1 LKLASKN
8 INEKF
13 TSNSYPI
20 EDMNIGII
28 GLLNIFI
35 KELKQ
40 GKYNF
45 FDWYEHFNN
54 DDDLLWICARYNKI
68 ELVKY
73 LLNKGANIHYKS
85 NRALRWA
92 VYNKNYEITHIL
104 LEMGADVNAYDSGAY
119 ELAKSNN
126 DSGMLS
132 LLKKYGAT
140 PPTGNRPAL
149 EEKFEQ
155 DSDPLQDLGIGLI
168 YQIEK

>member
-1 LKLASKN
+1 MKLASKN

-13 TSNSYPI
+13 TSNSDPI

-40 GKYNF
+40 GKYNI
-45 FDWYEHFNN
+45 DWYEHFNN

-85 NRALRWA
+85 NRALR
-92 VYNKNYEITHIL
+92 
-104 LEMGADVNAYDSGAY
+104 
-119 ELAKSNN
+119 
-126 DSGMLS
+126 
-132 LLKKYGAT
+132 
-140 PPTGNRPAL
+140 
-149 EEKFEQ
+149 
-155 DSDPLQDLGIGLI
+155 
-168 YQIEK
+168 